1 MNNFYIEQLQQLR
14 QQSIQLEQQL
24 PILSE
29 PLSVLRI
36 IKMTQ
41 QTVNQQQTQEAGSE
55 DNTCRDQDSKTLN
68 LKELEKGLR
77 KRVRNL
83 IIASL
88 IS

>member
-29 PLSVLRI
+29 PSSVLRI

-55 DNTCRDQDSKTLN
+55 DNTCSTQDSKTLN

-77 KRVRNL
+77 KRVRIL
-83 IIASL
+83 
-88 IS
+88 